1 MGTMSGTTAT
11 IAGIENLKNNITSLT
26 LIDYMG
32 LRL

>member
-1 MGTMSGTTAT
+1 MSGATAT
-11 IAGIENLKNNITSLT
+11 IAGVENLNNNITLLT